1 MHIKFYNLFII
12 LSVSV
17 SLFIFFPKICL
28 SQQSSSYSLNHN
40 YPKLDSII
48 KYSNQDEFGSNFA
61 IGLSTGYRIYTNH
74 AKNQFLYGGAMDFNF
89 SLNWIQKNI
98 FLSLGFLIYKYK
110 INDRD
115 ATGYGGSLNIY
126 PSYAFSTKD
135 RKYTFS
141 GGIGYHFLGD
151 NYFVSL
157 FLIGAAGPFLS
168 LKAQY
173 NISSNSGFGVHLQTF
188 KFKEGS
194 NSQNAYKG
202 YLLNNTIYYS
212 IRF

>member
-12 LSVSV
+12 LFVSV
-17 SLFIFFPKICL
+17 SIFMFLPKICL

-48 KYSNQDEFGSNFA
+48 KHRNNDEFGSNFA
-61 IGLSTGYRIYTNH
+61 IGLSTGYRIFTNRE
-74 AKNQFLYGGAMDFNF
+74 KNEFLYGGAMDFNF
-89 SLNWIQKNI
+89 SLNSIQKNI
-98 FLSLGFLIYKYK
+98 FLSLGILIYRFK

-115 ATGYGGSLNIY
+115 KIGYGGKLSIY
-126 PSYAFSTKD
+126 PSYAFNTSNNKF
-135 RKYTFS
+135 TFW
-141 GGIGYHFLGD
+141 GGLGYHLGND
-151 NYFVSL
+151 YYL
-157 FLIGAAGPFLS
+157 AIIAGPFLS

-173 NISSNSGFGVHLQTF
+173 NLSPNSGFGVHLQTF
-188 KFKEGS
+188 KFKEITS
-194 NSQNAYKG
+194 DQDFYKG

>member
-12 LSVSV
+12 LSVTV
-17 SLFIFFPKICL
+17 FLFMFFPQICL
-28 SQQSSSYSLNHN
+28 SQQSSSYSLDHI

-48 KYSNQDEFGSNFA
+48 RYSNNNELGSNFA
-61 IGLSTGYRIYTNH
+61 IGFSTGYRIYTNH
-74 AKNQFLYGGAMDFNF
+74 AKNQLLYGGSMDYNF

-98 FLSLGFLIYKYK
+98 FLSFGLLIYKYN

-115 ATGYGGSLNIY
+115 ASGYGGSLNIY
-126 PSYAFSTKD
+126 PSYAYRTKD
-135 RKYTFS
+135 KKYTFS

-151 NYFVSL
+151 YYFVSI
-157 FLIGAAGPFLS
+157 FFIGAVGPFLS

-173 NISSNSGFGVHLQTF
+173 NLSPNSGLGVHFQTF

-194 NSQNAYKG
+194 SSTNAYKG